1 MRDVGAH
8 GARIQSALCARAGAT
23 LGGTVTDASGAAV
36 PNANV
41 SIKTLRTGSRGTLAL
56 IRPAITARETC
67 CQEPPARAIS
77 TFFMRIPRTSSRK
90 SKRSKP
96 SLAPERWV
104 SIQRR
109 TTFSDH
115 RGFRSGSSCSNEGK
129 FRGRTKADS
138 WNVSRVDLWAL
149 ERST

>member
-1 MRDVGAH
+1 MLALTVLA
-8 GARIQSALCARAGAT
+8 ANPLCAQVAGAT
-23 LGGTVTDASGAAV
+23 LGSTATDTSGAAV

-41 SIKTLRTGSRGTLAL
+41 SIKSTATGARGTLAL
-56 IRPAITARETC
+56 IRPAITARKTC
-67 CQEPPARAIS
+67 CQEPPARATS

-96 SLAPERWV
+96 SLAPECWV

-109 TTFSDH
+109 TAFSDY
-115 RGFRSGSSCSNEGK
+115 RGFRSGSSYSNEGK
-129 FRGRTKADS
+129 FRGRTRADS

-149 ERST
+149 ARST